1 MWTIL
6 GYLTGFSVI
15 AYRFFYMFDAALR
28 NFYDPEATMAERL
41 FFLRHRFWRKLQ
53 KFACD
58 LVLTSGCLVGA
69 RLFIAG
75 TASAPVGALAG
86 LLLSISVTAGPWYK
100 DRVKRQYTTA

>member
-6 GYLTGFSVI
+6 GYLVGFGVI

-28 NFYDPEATMAERL
+28 NFYDPKATMTERL
-41 FFLRHRFWRKLQ
+41 LFLRHRFWRKLQ
-53 KFACD
+53 KFVMD

-100 DRVKRQYTTA
+100 DHVKRQYQTA